1 MTYKIKIVKTRSK
14 NTSQVV
20 VLFQNEEKIIEDFG
34 DYHFSDIEKEYIANN
49 VEKEIFLFYL
59 QNLQKK
65 VYIQVISKKSD
76 EEHKNKEEYRIAASQ
91 LFKLIKKEKEEK
103 IEIQV
108 LGKNNKVISYLEGL
122 LLSAY
127 SFDKYKTKKKE
138 LNLKAINL
146 ISKTISNATVEE
158 IMNIVDSV
166 NIARDLINEPGSV
179 LTAEELSKRI
189 VEVGKEAGF
198 TTDVLNKSKIE
209 SLKMGGLLAVNYG
222 SIDPP
227 TFNILE
233 WKPKNAIN
241 KKPIVFV
248 GKGVVFDTGGI
259 SLKPPSNMDEMK
271 SDMSGAAAVVGTL
284 NAISKNKIPVHVIG
298 LIPATDNRPGQNAYY
313 PGDIIKMFDGTTVE
327 VLNTDAEGRMILADA
342 LAYAKKYKPELVI
355 NLATLT
361 GSAVM
366 AIGEFGTVAF
376 MKTEE
381 KVKNELQKAGDD
393 TYERLVEFPLW
404 EEYAELIKSDI
415 ADVKNIGGREAGAIT
430 AAKFLERFTDYDFVH
445 LDIAG
450 TAYNSK
456 GSNYNAKGGTGIGV
470 RLLSE
475 FIKNR
480 IEE

>member
-1 MTYKIKIVKTRSK
+1 MS
-14 NTSQVV
+14 
-20 VLFQNEEKIIEDFG
+20 
-34 DYHFSDIEKEYIANN
+34 
-49 VEKEIFLFYL
+49 
-59 QNLQKK
+59 
-65 VYIQVISKKSD
+65 
-76 EEHKNKEEYRIAASQ
+76 
-91 LFKLIKKEKEEK
+91 
-103 IEIQV
+103 
-108 LGKNNKVISYLEGL
+108 
-122 LLSAY
+122 
-127 SFDKYKTKKKE
+127 
-138 LNLKAINL
+138 
-146 ISKTISNATVEE
+146 
-158 IMNIVDSV
+158 
-166 NIARDLINEPGSV
+166 EPGSV

-189 VEVGKEAGF
+189 VKVGKDAGF
-198 TTDVLNKSKIE
+198 KTDVLNKSKIE

-222 SIDPP
+222 SIEPP

-233 WKPKNAIN
+233 WKPKDAIN

-284 NAISKNKIPVHVIG
+284 NAISRNKMPVHVIG

-381 KVKNELQKAGDD
+381 KVKNELQKAGND

-445 LDIAG
+445 FDIAG
-450 TAYNSK
+450 TAYNAK

-475 FIKNR
+475 FLKNR
-480 IEE
+480 IKE